1 MARYGLMNIKALS
14 KKEFVSKML
23 SDNITDESVGSC
35 GQYFICIDST
45 GGPDSLAYFEQP
57 HSNVI
62 RVVFD
67 DVEVN
72 GTYWGPDIQTFYN
85 AIVMHEEQA
94 HILFEFI
101 KAIPKNSTIN
111 IYCAKG
117 QSRSVAVKSFILNEE
132 DGNPHV
138 LKLLR
143 KASGL
148 FNKRT

>member
-1 MARYGLMNIKALS
+1 MARYGLMNIKVLS

-45 GGPDSLAYFEQP
+45 GGPDSTAYFERP

-62 RVVFD
+62 RLVFD
-67 DVEVN
+67 DVEADCTN
-72 GTYWGPDIQTFYN
+72 WGPDIQAYYN
-85 AIVMHEEQA
+85 AIAMHEEQA

-101 KAIPKNSTIN
+101 RAIPKNSTIN

-132 DGNPHV
+132 NGNPHV
-138 LKLLR
+138 LKLLT
-143 KASGL
+143 KVSGL
-148 FNKRT
+148 FN